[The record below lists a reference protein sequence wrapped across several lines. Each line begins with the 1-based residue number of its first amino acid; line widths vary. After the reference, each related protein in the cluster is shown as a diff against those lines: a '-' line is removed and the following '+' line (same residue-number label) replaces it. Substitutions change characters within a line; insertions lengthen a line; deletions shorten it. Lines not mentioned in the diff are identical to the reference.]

1 MQSISGKTRLYAII
15 AHPTSHVRAPEFFNP
30 VFERKGMDALLIA
43 LDVPPADLASV
54 VPELARI
61 RNLGGLIVTIPHKE
75 AIARLCHELGPNG
88 KNMGAVNTVRFDPG
102 ARLVGEMFDGVGL
115 LAAAR
120 SADIEPKGKRVLLLG
135 AGGAG
140 RAIAFAM
147 AAEGVADLAITNRSP
162 ERAEALVR
170 DIKRVLPEAPARAVP
185 ADATGFD
192 LVVNCTSLGL
202 HAGDPMPLDPAT
214 LSAPTAFIDIIA
226 VRDTEIMDAARAKG
240 CKVVGGRPMA
250 ELQIDAQLAF
260 LRAGPG

>member
-1 MQSISGKTRLYAII
+1 MPSLSGKTRLYAII
-15 AHPTSHVRAPEFFNP
+15 AHPVSHVRAPEFFNP
-30 VFERKGMDALLIA
+30 VFQRQGIDALLMA

-54 VPELARI
+54 VPELAKI

-88 KNMGAVNTVRFDPG
+88 RNMRAVNTVRFDPDG
-102 ARLVGEMFDGVGL
+102 RLVGEMFDGVGL

-120 SADIEPKGKRVLLLG
+120 AAGIEPEGKRVLLVG

-147 AAEGVADLAITNRSP
+147 AAEGVADLAVANRTP
-162 ERAEALVR
+162 ERAQALVR
-170 DIKRVLPEAPARAVP
+170 DLRQVMPDAPARAAP
-185 ADATGFD
+185 ADGQGFD

-202 HAGDPMPLDPAT
+202 HAGDPMPFDPAT
-214 LSAPTAFIDIIA
+214 LSASSAFIDIIA
-226 VRDTEIMDAARAKG
+226 VRDTEVMVAAREKG